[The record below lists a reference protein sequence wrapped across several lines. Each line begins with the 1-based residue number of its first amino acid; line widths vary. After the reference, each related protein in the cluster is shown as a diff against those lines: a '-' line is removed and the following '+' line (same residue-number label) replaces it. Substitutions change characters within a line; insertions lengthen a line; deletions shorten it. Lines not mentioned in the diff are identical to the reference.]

1 MQTHTSRAP
10 GNQDVDAIADPCQ
23 DNDTNSLPAQSI
35 LALFAHPDD
44 AEFLCA
50 GTLAHLAGRGLKI
63 HIATMTA
70 GDCGSTTLSATKIAK
85 IRRGEARHAAKL
97 IGAHYFCLNERDL
110 NVFYDKKTLAK
121 VTELVRQTNPS
132 IVFTH
137 SPVDYMV
144 DHETT
149 SQLCQTAC
157 FGAMAINFRTG
168 NTRSARPLGSVPH
181 LYYAEP
187 FGGRDI
193 LGKEV
198 HATLFVDISATLS
211 RKAEM
216 LSCHESQ
223 QDFLRA
229 QQGIPHLLDMM
240 RAMADRAGKIS
251 HLTAAEGFRQH
262 LGQGFPQK
270 ELLGLFLPELVRT
283 IKT

>member
-1 MQTHTSRAP
+1 LQTDTSCAA
-10 GNQDVDAIADPCQ
+10 GTQDVGAIADPYQ
-23 DNDTNSLPAQSI
+23 DNDTNLLPAQSI

-50 GTLAHLAGRGLKI
+50 GTLAHLAGRGLKV
-63 HIATMTA
+63 HIATMTS

-110 NVFYDKKTLAK
+110 NVFYDRKTLAK

-149 SQLCQTAC
+149 SRLCQTAC
-157 FGAMAINFRTG
+157 FGAMAVNFRTG
-168 NTRSARPLGSVPH
+168 NTRSARPLRSVPH

-193 LGKEV
+193 LGKDV

-229 QQGIPHLLDMM
+229 QQGITHLLDMM

-262 LGQGFPQK
+262 LGQGFPQN
-270 ELLGLFLPELVRT
+270 ELLGLFLSELVRT

>member
-1 MQTHTSRAP
+1 MQTHTTVSAETRDVESVGEESR
-10 GNQDVDAIADPCQ
+10 QV
-23 DNDTNSLPAQSI
+23 

-44 AEFLCA
+44 VEFLCA
-50 GTLAHLAGRGLKI
+50 GTLTHLAGRGLKI

-70 GDCGSTTLSATKIAK
+70 GDCGSTTLPAAKIAK
-85 IRRGEARHAAKL
+85 IRRREARRAAQL
-97 IGAHYFCLNERDL
+97 IGASYSCLNERDL
-110 NVFYDKKTLAK
+110 RVFYDRKTLAK
-121 VTELVRQTNPS
+121 VTELVRRTNPS

-144 DHETT
+144 DHETA

-157 FGAMAINFRTG
+157 FGAMAPNFRTG
-168 NTRSARPLGSVPH
+168 KRRSAKPLTYVPH

-198 HATLFVDISATLS
+198 QSTLFVDISATFS
-211 RKAEM
+211 RKAQM

-229 QQGIPHLLDMM
+229 QQGISHLLDMM
-240 RAMADRAGKIS
+240 RAMAERAGKIPQ
-251 HLTAAEGFRQH
+251 LTVAEGFRQH

-270 ELLGLFLPELVRT
+270 DLLGRLLPELVRGS
-283 IKT
+283 KT